1 MAAPPPALSMAEQAR
16 ALISE
21 SKAGCLSTLSAKH
34 QGWPFGSVMPY
45 GINDQGQPTFLIST
59 MAVHTQNLRRD
70 ARASL
75 LVTSDEAQT
84 PLEAARITLMG
95 RVALVP
101 EERMESVQSVYL
113 ARHPEAAAWVRFG
126 DFAFYRMAVTA
137 AYYVGGFGVMGWL
150 AVPDDLQT
158 PSDPLIGSDGPHNCP
173 SQ

>member
-1 MAAPPPALSMAEQAR
+1 
-16 ALISE
+16 
-21 SKAGCLSTLSAKH
+21 
-34 QGWPFGSVMPY
+34 
-45 GINDQGQPTFLIST
+45 
-59 MAVHTQNLRRD
+59 MAVHTQNLQRD

-75 LVTSDEAQT
+75 LLTSDEAQM

-101 EERMESVQSVYL
+101 EERIESVQSVYL
-113 ARHPEAAAWVRFG
+113 ARHPEAAAWVRFS

-158 PSDPLIGSDGPHNCP
+158 PIDPLVGSDGSHHCP